1 MATKTIHTVEV
12 DASQFQAFYDLF
24 RKYSAELKDLP
35 DEWKKVSGEVDGA
48 TGPMED
54 FEKATGATKASLAVA
69 AAQANIIA
77 GAIRDVT
84 KGTQDGTKAQK
95 DFLVSVRSSGRAMK
109 AMAKD
114 AKSLGASI
122 FGIGRFLMGIG
133 GTGLRF
139 AGIGGLLSGGMGLLS
154 MLGLR
159 GMAHSAV
166 SGQSEAR
173 SIGVSVGQLDAFRTD
188 FGRYADPSILNKVAQ
203 AQGNMSQW
211 AFLSMATGISPD
223 KVMSMSPAEMSIAM
237 MRRARN
243 WWDRTPANL
252 RSMETLRTTGLDQF
266 FSFDEVRR
274 LGAMSGKEFSQ
285 ASTQF
290 SGDSRAL
297 NQSNRTIDAWYQ
309 FERQLRLAGQTIN
322 ADFTRRL
329 AGLGPSL
336 GRLEQAITKDGLY
349 LVDKLL
355 TPANVTALANGI
367 DGFTH
372 YLGSPEFKSD
382 MQKFGQLI
390 RDAVS
395 GLESLIKW
403 FAKMFGDTTPVG
415 PMGDIPGTGINL
427 DGSKGG
433 RFQHGYSHESAT
445 PAQKADQ
452 AARQKEWDNAST
464 LGKSGIVARATL
476 GGLGYMADGAV
487 HHFFEKTIPQ
497 SWYKMPDNSKTMQ
510 EKEQYLSSL
519 EKRYGLP
526 DGLLDTI
533 WARESSRGKNM
544 KSSKGATGDFGIMP
558 ITARQ
563 YSLDLGAANFYTSG
577 NTAAHYLSDLNK
589 QFGGN
594 IDKTLAAYNW
604 GPGNLSGNLQKNGAT
619 WGQNLPAETRNYI
632 SSILAVMAQR
642 QAVKLDVRVTNNT
655 GANVA
660 ISTNAGSIS

>member
-1 MATKTIHTVEV
+1 MATKTLHTVEV

-35 DEWKKVSGEVDGA
+35 DDWKKVTGEMDGA
-48 TGPMED
+48 SGPMKD
-54 FEKATGATKASLAVA
+54 FEKATGATKASLAIA
-69 AAQANIIA
+69 AAQASTIA

-95 DFLVSVRSSGRAMK
+95 DFLASVRSSGHAMK

-139 AGIGGLLSGGMGLLS
+139 AGIGSLLSGGMGLLS

-159 GMAHSAV
+159 GMARSAV

-173 SIGVSVGQLDAFRTD
+173 SLGVSVGQLDAFRTD
-188 FGRYADPSILNKVAQ
+188 FGRYADPSILNRVAQ
-203 AQGNMSQW
+203 AQGTLSQW

-223 KVMSMSPAEMSIAM
+223 KVSTMSPAEMSIAM
-237 MRRARN
+237 MRRART

-252 RSMETLRTTGLDQF
+252 RSVETLRTTGLDQF

-274 LGAMSGKEFSQ
+274 LGAMSGKEFSD
-285 ASTQF
+285 ASKQF
-290 SGDSRAL
+290 SGDARAL
-297 NQSNRTIDAWYQ
+297 NQSDRTIDAWYQ

-355 TPANVTALANGI
+355 TPANVTAIANGI
-367 DGFTH
+367 DSFTH

-382 MQKFGQLI
+382 MQKFGEFI
-390 RDAVS
+390 RDAVG
-395 GLESLIKW
+395 GLKS
-403 FAKMFGDTTPVG
+403 FAMWLQKMFGGPGQTDTG
-415 PMGDIPGTGINL
+415 PMGAVPGTGINL
-427 DGSKGG
+427 DGSAGSWI
-433 RFQHGYSHESAT
+433 QHGYSHLGSGVTQQQIDQFKAT
-445 PAQKADQ
+445 EPKSSLWDQ
-452 AARQKEWDNAST
+452 TKGV
-464 LGKSGIVARATL
+464 LGDVGYGINSGI
-476 GGLGYMADGAV
+476 
-487 HHFFEKTIPQ
+487 HHFFDETIPQ

-519 EKRYGLP
+519 EKKYQLP
-526 DGLLDTI
+526 AGLLDTV
-533 WARESSRGKNM
+533 WARESSRGKKM
-544 KSSKGATGDFGIMP
+544 KSSKGAIGDFGIMP

-563 YSLDLGAANFYTSG
+563 YGLDLGTADFYTSG

-604 GPGNLSGNLQKNGAT
+604 GPGNLSKNLQKNGAN
-619 WGQNLPAETRNYI
+619 WGQNLPSETRDYI
-632 SSILAVMAQR
+632 SSILTVMAQR
-642 QAVKLDVRVTNNT
+642 QAIKLDVHVTNNT